1 MEEQPKIESYDGV
14 TKVLTNKGIEIT
26 FLNIYE
32 ALEQKNPRNV
42 FLSGQLYIEDRLD
55 TVISMYFGY
64 DNSIRHSSILQFL
77 KSKYCDFFSKT
88 RFLSMLINTYK
99 IDREGKQEIINFIE
113 NGKIIS
119 SLQTIGAVRNSFQ
132 HNLVYEDAFRNAIK
146 DGSKFILIDKKLD
159 TCNSL
164 DDLVK
169 SFKEEIIL
177 LTAELDKIIL
187 KEFATRKIDIE
198 TLKKALASP
207 ESDKKEEIN

>member
-113 NGKIIS
+113 NGKII
-119 SLQTIGAVRNSFQ
+119 
-132 HNLVYEDAFRNAIK
+132 AI
-146 DGSKFILIDKKLD
+146 D
-159 TCNSL
+159 T
-164 DDLVK
+164 
-169 SFKEEIIL
+169 
-177 LTAELDKIIL
+177 ADKIKHSNNPVVKNFL
-187 KEFATRKIDIE
+187 
-198 TLKKALASP
+198 LQ
-207 ESDKKEEIN
+207 